1 MSIPYLK
8 ELMKESDVISLSEHW
23 LQPYRL
29 RILNEISDDFNVISR
44 SSKYADSSDF
54 GHRRGQGIL
63 ADTYE
68 HESWHHGESVSEH
81 KKGKKYRNFVIGA
94 EKVPETEEYDHV
106 GIKNCLFNNYTP
118 RIDDRI
124 SKGRRAFHSVSGPGI
139 RKKGVNMTVCS
150 YLYWSIIIPIVTYG
164 SELWV
169 MKKDEIESL
178 QRYLG
183 RKCQRFPSRSPN
195 YSACAPLGWIS
206 IEKVIFVKK
215 MMFFRTILI
224 MEDDTV
230 CKKILLTRTLDYIN
244 NTHKCSVN
252 ERSLTF

>member
-1 MSIPYLK
+1 MIIVRISTFLLILISNNERGVLSIVCGD
-8 ELMKESDVISLSEHW
+8 M
-23 LQPYRL
+23 
-29 RILNEISDDFNVISR
+29 N
-44 SSKYADSSDF
+44 
-54 GHRRGQGIL
+54 
-63 ADTYE
+63 
-68 HESWHHGESVSEH
+68 
-81 KKGKKYRNFVIGA
+81 
-94 EKVPETEEYDHV
+94 EYDHV

-124 SKGRRAFHSVSGPGI
+124 SKGRREFHSVSGSGI

-178 QRYLG
+178 RKFQRYLG

-215 MMFFRTILI
+215 MMFY
-224 MEDDTV
+224 
-230 CKKILLTRTLDYIN
+230 KN
-244 NTHKCSVN
+244 NTN
-252 ERSLTF
+252 NGG